1 MLVICAVKFVS
12 HRWDCFLVKRLIEG
26 NDACVFF
33 GLLCF
38 ILQVNINFVLVL
50 VPGIEHRSVHFR
62 FGLDRA
68 PRTKRSFL
76 YLAQGLLLLF
86 MLFQLLLMELRYR
99 QIMFA
104 EWLQRLLFG
113 LQHTHLFLGLWR
125 SRQVQ
130 RRNRFEL
137 SLLVLLF

>member
-68 PRTKRSFL
+68 PRTKRRS
-76 YLAQGLLLLF
+76 
-86 MLFQLLLMELRYR
+86 
-99 QIMFA
+99 
-104 EWLQRLLFG
+104 LFG
-113 LQHTHLFLGLWR
+113 AGSAASFYA
-125 SRQVQ
+125 
-130 RRNRFEL
+130 L
-137 SLLVLLF
+137 SASPHGAALSPDNVC